1 MINYCNSLWSSQTMT
16 HIAVIP
22 SFIVWFCFVM
32 LFCFWG
38 EGWWKLM
45 FVLALCLIG
54 GRYGFFFLNSKR
66 PTNRDK
72 IHDITSV
79 HYKYRWMSSR
89 FITNYL
95 ITELVQSAK
104 LILPRKEPYI
114 VPNFGIVMSF
124 IISASKLYS
133 VRLYLQLFA
142 GECMSYLL
150 YLCLLAYSGVQDIL
164 CCYFCFVLR
173 LVSYVP
179 NVTSF
184 SGLSVIIF
192 P

>member
-1 MINYCNSLWSSQTMT
+1 MKTYFCPCSLFNYR
-16 HIAVIP
+16 
-22 SFIVWFCFVM
+22 
-32 LFCFWG
+32 
-38 EGWWKLM
+38 
-45 FVLALCLIG
+45 ALRLI
-54 GRYGFFFLNSKR
+54 FFYSKR

-72 IHDITSV
+72 THDITSV
-79 HYKYRWMSSR
+79 HYKYKWMSSR
-89 FITNYL
+89 FMTDYL
-95 ITELVQSAK
+95 ITELVQNAK

-114 VPNFGIVMSF
+114 VPNFRIVMSF

-150 YLCLLAYSGVQDIL
+150 YLCLFAYSGVQDIL

>member
-1 MINYCNSLWSSQTMT
+1 
-16 HIAVIP
+16 
-22 SFIVWFCFVM
+22 
-32 LFCFWG
+32 
-38 EGWWKLM
+38 
-45 FVLALCLIG
+45 
-54 GRYGFFFLNSKR
+54 
-66 PTNRDK
+66 
-72 IHDITSV
+72 
-79 HYKYRWMSSR
+79 MSSR
-89 FITNYL
+89 FITDYL

-114 VPNFGIVMSF
+114 VPNFRVVMSL

-150 YLCLLAYSGVQDIL
+150 YLCLFAYCGVQDIL

-184 SGLSVIIF
+184 SGLSLLFSLRVFSNVYLISLYLLIRNSNIVISMARCTRYNII
-192 P
+192 